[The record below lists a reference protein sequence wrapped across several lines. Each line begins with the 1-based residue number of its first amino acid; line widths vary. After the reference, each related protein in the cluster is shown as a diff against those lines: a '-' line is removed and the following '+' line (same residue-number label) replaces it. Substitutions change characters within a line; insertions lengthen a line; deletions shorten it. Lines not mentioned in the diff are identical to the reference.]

1 MSDEKTVSENRP
13 NAKYNLSYPDT
24 ASEGLTFHYNRER
37 RLANAPE
44 SVQDIYKEEKKS
56 RFGLFGVLVADR
68 PRRMLFFMIVLL
80 CFLILILSRLE
91 FFDTSHIL
99 EGNRIEITGTFY
111 EDSTI
116 VLVKKTVKNQ
126 NSYTGAVDIAVSV
139 NTEADQIPVYYH
151 RIFFTLEN
159 EEIYR
164 FAVPYNSE
172 ELLMILQTEK
182 NTLKLSFKPQ

>member
-13 NAKYNLSYPDT
+13 NVKYNLSYSDT

-99 EGNRIEITGTFY
+99 EGNRVEITGTFY
-111 EDSTI
+111 EDTTI

-159 EEIYR
+159 EEVYR

-172 ELLMILQTEK
+172 ELLMVLQTEK

>member
-13 NAKYNLSYPDT
+13 NVKYNLSYSDT

-99 EGNRIEITGTFY
+99 EGNRVEITGTFY
-111 EDSTI
+111 EDTTI

-151 RIFFTLEN
+151 RIFFTMEN
-159 EEIYR
+159 EEVYR

-172 ELLMILQTEK
+172 ELLMVLQTEK